1 MSITHPP
8 YVSPWRWLRR
18 SAAAPESSSRP
29 IGGGLRWSAAVFL
42 LGFPLLLLADRAAA
56 QPVITISADTARVT
70 EGTDA
75 IFRIEAS
82 QAPTAHLTL
91 SVEVADS
98 GSFVSSDGIGTGT
111 EEVLLLKG
119 HTALTLAVSTTDDNR
134 AEAHGTITVTV
145 RPGSYTV
152 GTPSEAVVRVSDNDI
167 TADVFLLGATPLSEG
182 GRFYFSIRLS
192 KALDGNQTV
201 TLPLA
206 IGGTATRGTD
216 YRLVC
221 ETSTLAT
228 CNGID
233 GATPSITFHGEEL
246 NKRARSAAQ
255 NVSSVVWFEA
265 IEDNT
270 AESNETVTLSLGGRS
285 TTITLQDAPSSV
297 TLAFRQ
303 GNYSTS
309 ERSEALEPT
318 LVVDTAPGQNITVPL
333 VFTAI
338 TATEGEDY
346 LVQLGEGDD
355 TFYANGSTVQA
366 INIPVVDDN
375 VVEEDETYRVEIDA
389 SKLPSWVT
397 VGSQASAVMTIVDND
412 RVVTISANRARV
424 TEGTSAEF
432 TVSASPAPTQ
442 PFDVTVQVTDSGN
455 FAASGTGF
463 QEVTVGTD
471 GSGTLTVTTTD
482 DNTAEAHGTLTATV
496 QFGSGNYTIGTPS
509 EAVVRVSDNDITVDT
524 IALNGAT
531 PLPEGGRIL
540 LNTVLSKPPDGDQT
554 LTLPLTFSGTATRGT
569 DYRLACEPST
579 TVICNELNG
588 ATPSL
593 TFDGER
599 LNKQN
604 NPTRSSPIWF
614 EAIEDDTAESNET
627 AILSLGGRSATITL
641 KDAPSSVTLGFIQA
655 SKAFSETINLEVT
668 LEVDP
673 APGQEIVVP
682 LVYTDITATEGEDY
696 EAVATVTFPANGRT
710 RNAARPVIPVPD
722 DDVYEGDETFRIE
735 IDASKLPDWV
745 TLGSQASQV
754 VTIEDNEQPVATISP
769 DTVRVTEGTAAEF
782 TVSMSPAPVQPL
794 EVTVEVTDSGSFAAS
809 GTGTQQ
815 VTVGTDGSGTLTV
828 TTTDDNTAEAHGTL
842 TATVQFGSGNYTI
855 GTPSE
860 AVVRVSD
867 DDITADLIMLGGTPL
882 SEGGRFAFS
891 LSLSK
896 ALDGDQTLTLPLALG
911 GTATRGT
918 DYRLVCGE
926 FTTLITCNG
935 INGATPSLTFHGEGF
950 NKRSSINT
958 ARLGNALWFEAIEDD
973 TAESNETV
981 TLSLGGRSVTVTLQ
995 DAPSSVTLAFRQA
1008 NYSAYENG
1016 RFLQP
1021 TLEVDA
1027 APGQDITVPL
1037 IFNNITATEGRDYKA
1052 VATVTFPANGNTVN
1066 SFDIALL
1073 DDNVYEGDETFLLRI
1088 DTSKLPS
1095 WVTVGSQGSAVA
1107 TIRDN
1112 EQPIVTISAD
1122 TARVTE
1128 GTSAEFTV
1136 STSPAP
1142 PQSFTVTVEVTDSG
1156 NFAASGTGTQQV
1168 TVGTDGSGTLTVTT
1182 TDDNTEEAHGTI
1194 TATLSS
1200 GAYDIGTPSEAVVRV
1215 SDNDIT
1221 ANLVILGG
1229 TPLSEGGRFY
1239 FNVVLSKAL
1248 DGDQT
1253 LTLPLALGGTATR
1266 GTDYRLV
1273 CEASTALICN
1283 GINGATPS
1291 ITFDGEEL
1299 NKRGSGL
1306 DFRDDTVVWFEAIE
1320 DDTAESNETVTL
1332 SLGGRSLTITLQD
1345 APSSVTLAFFRDNYS
1360 TSERNLAHEPTL
1372 VVDTAPGQNI
1382 TVPLVFT
1389 AITATEGEDYEVVA
1403 TVTFSANGR
1412 TVQGIEIPL
1421 VDDNVV
1427 EEDETYRVEID
1438 ASKLPGWVTVGS
1450 QASAV
1455 MTIVDNDRVVTISAN
1470 RARVT
1475 EGTSAEFTV
1484 SASPAP
1490 TQPFD
1495 VTVQVTDSG
1504 NFAASGTG
1512 FQEVTVGTDG
1522 SGTLTVTTTDDNT
1535 AEAHGTLTA
1544 TVQFGSGNYTI
1555 GTPSEAVVRV
1565 SDNDITVRTIA
1576 FFGTTPLPE
1585 GGRFLVS
1592 IRLSKALDGD
1602 QTLTLPLTFSGTAT
1616 RGTDYRLVCGAS
1628 TTVIC
1633 NGLNGATP
1641 SLTFD
1646 GEALS
1651 KQGSI
1656 STRSAP
1662 IWFEAIEDDTAESN
1676 ETATLSLGGRSATI
1690 TIQDAPSSVTLAFPA
1705 ASRSLSEATE
1715 FEVILEVDAAPGQ
1728 EIVVPLVF
1736 TDITATEGEDYEAV
1750 ATTTFPA
1757 NGRTRDAAEPTIP
1770 FLDDDVYEGD
1780 ETFRMEIDAS
1790 KLPDWVTVGSQASQ
1804 VVTITDNENAPQVS
1818 FDSGT
1823 YSVTEGGQV
1832 SITVSIDVARPTATT
1847 VPISYTAV
1855 SASSSHTDSLT
1866 TASNLL
1872 INYGK
1877 DYEAGPAEVVI
1888 PAEAGGSHTFT
1899 VQTVDDSATVVEV
1912 EENETFRVTLG
1923 ALPEGF
1929 ERGTP
1934 STATVTIMDDEDGF
1948 SPVLTSRGG
1957 NLLSEGG
1964 RLPLTIVLGRPLDG
1978 DYRLLL
1984 PLVVGGT
1991 ATRGTDY
1998 RLVCNRASRVASCND
2013 MDGASP
2019 SIIFDGAELNKRR
2032 LIRNR
2037 ERVNDLLSV
2046 EVIEDN
2052 TAESNETITLSL
2064 GGGQVRRLT
2073 LRDAPSSVTLSF
2085 FLDNYFV
2092 LRESI
2097 LLQPSL
2103 RVDIPPGQDI
2113 VVPLVFTD
2121 ITATEGEDYEAVA
2134 TVTFPASSSTVE
2146 SFDINILDDNVYEG
2160 DETFRI
2166 TIDASRLPSWVK
2178 VGSQASAVMTI
2189 MDDERPQVSFDS
2201 GTYRVIEGGQVSIT
2215 VSIDVE
2221 RPTAT
2226 TVPISYTDVSAVSSH
2241 SSFDSQRRVAFGQDY
2256 EASPAEV
2263 VIPAEAGGSHTFTVQ
2278 TVDDSATVVQKEAN
2292 ETFRVSLGELPAG
2305 IGKGSPSTATVTIV
2319 DDDVRDPAPWVS
2331 SIERSLPSVSPTAFD
2346 SLTWE
2351 VTFSEDV
2358 RNVDKSDF
2366 RLSGTTATLST
2377 SSTGRPSLYEV
2388 VASGGDLADLNGT
2401 VVLGFASNQNI
2412 EDSKG
2417 NRLVNTRPI
2426 GANEDHFVVENTV
2439 APTVIITGGHA
2450 ITKGGN
2456 AVFTLTANPAPPSPL
2471 TVMVT
2476 VTQRGNVVASDN
2488 LLGSQ
2493 TVIIPPGGSV
2503 THTVATEDD
2512 TRLKGNGRVTVTVDQ
2527 SINYTVGNPSSASVT
2542 VNDNDGTSPPPPPP
2556 TTPTITI
2563 RGGNPNPVTEGAGAN
2578 FTVTATPP
2586 PLSPLNVTVTVTQT
2600 GDFVASGN
2608 LNFQTVTIPPSGSM
2622 THTVATMND
2631 NIPEA
2636 NGLVRVTVSQGA
2648 GYTVGSLASAAVRVN
2663 DDDGT
2668 SPPPTAPTV
2677 TIMGGP
2683 SPITEGTAAAFT
2695 VSRSG
2700 PVTAPLPV
2708 LLRVRETTTGGQD
2721 FVATALEGVKTVTIP
2736 SGAATALYTVTTVD
2750 DNTAEPDGMV
2760 TVTLNSSSAYLV
2772 GSPFAAAVNVSDD
2785 DGDFLAPPAVIP
2797 VVSITGGGGITEG
2810 QAATFTVTAVPTP
2823 PPGEPISVN
2832 VAISDSGNF
2841 VATGQSGSR
2850 SVTIDASGM
2859 ARFTV
2864 STQNDPLHEDH
2875 GRITATVEG
2884 GSGYTPHASNGS
2896 ASVRVED
2903 DDPALMLS
2911 VSRLKVTEGG
2921 SASYTIAL
2929 DTRPT
2934 GNVTVAISGD
2944 AATDLTLTPTSLTFT
2959 PSNWDRPQRVTIT
2972 APKDTD
2978 FIGAAITLTHTA
2990 SGLNYAGIT
2999 ATVTAT
3005 VVAAHPTE
3013 EAKAWQLRLGRTVSH
3028 QVMDALEDRLSA
3040 RPATGLQLTVAGEAI
3055 VSAPP
3060 LAEHEGLLSKA
3071 LGFDPLTAQAL
3082 AEDSS
3087 FSFAP
3092 EQEGAAPRL
3101 AFWGQGAF
3109 SSFRGEEEE
3118 FSLDGSVTTL
3128 LLGAD
3133 WSRQRWQAGAALSQ
3147 SWGNGSY
3154 EGDNSSEGEIT
3165 STVTG
3170 LFPYGRYALTPRL
3183 GLWAVAGYG
3192 WGQLSLK
3199 PDGTGDDATPST
3211 TMTMAALGMDG
3222 LLFDGGNEG
3231 ITLSSTADVLT
3242 LKTTSEEVDGLESS
3256 EGSLSRLRLG
3266 IEAVR
3271 PFPLSNGASLLPSL
3285 ALGIRQ
3291 DSGDAETGFG
3301 LDLGAGILWQAPE
3314 RGISGALKGHTLL
3327 AHGEEDLQEQGLAL
3341 SFSWEPTP
3349 SKRGPSLSLSHAM
3362 GATAA
3367 GGMDALLN
3375 PTTFEGLDADPS
3387 SGQRFEAEL
3396 AYGFPA
3402 HNDQLTLTPAVALA
3416 LSPTSRN
3423 YSLLWSLVPY
3433 TDQAQ
3438 ADPWQLSLA
3447 GERQEPNAAP
3457 SPVDHSLKLHFSTLF

>member
-82 QAPTAHLTL
+82 PAPAAHLTL

-119 HTALTLAVSTTDDNR
+119 HTVLTLAVSTTDDNT

-297 TLAFRQ
+297 TLAFFQ
-303 GNYSTS
+303 DNYSTS
-309 ERSEALEPT
+309 ERNSAHEPT

-346 LVQLGEGDD
+346 EVVATV
-355 TFYANGSTVQA
+355 TFSANGRTVQG
-366 INIPVVDDN
+366 IEIPVVDDN

-509 EAVVRVSDNDITVDT
+509 EAVVRVSDDDITANLVILGGTPLSEGGRFAFSLFLSKALDGDQTLTLPLALGGTATRGTDYRLVCGEFTTLITCNGINGATPSITFHGEGFNKRSSINTARLGNALWFEAIEDDTAESNETVTLSLGGRSVTVTLQDAPSSVTLAFRQANYSAYENGRFLQPTLEVDAAPGQDITVPLIFNNITATEGRDYKAVATVTFPANGNTINSFDIALLDDNVYEGDETFLLRIDTSKLPSWVTVGSQGSAVATIRDNEQPIVTISADTARVTEGTSAEFTVSTSPAPPQSFTVTVEVTDSGNFAASGTGTQQVTVGTDGSGTLTVTTTDDNTEEDHGTITATLSSGAYDIGTPSEAVVRVSDNDITVDT

-599 LNKQN
+599 LNKQD

-722 DDVYEGDETFRIE
+722 DDVYEGDETFRME

-769 DTVRVTEGTAAEF
+769 DTARVTEGTAAEF

-828 TTTDDNTAEAHGTL
+828 TTTDDNT
-842 TATVQFGSGNYTI
+842 
-855 GTPSE
+855 
-860 AVVRVSD
+860 
-867 DDITADLIMLGGTPL
+867 
-882 SEGGRFAFS
+882 
-891 LSLSK
+891 
-896 ALDGDQTLTLPLALG
+896 
-911 GTATRGT
+911 
-918 DYRLVCGE
+918 
-926 FTTLITCNG
+926 
-935 INGATPSLTFHGEGF
+935 
-950 NKRSSINT
+950 
-958 ARLGNALWFEAIEDD
+958 
-973 TAESNETV
+973 
-981 TLSLGGRSVTVTLQ
+981 
-995 DAPSSVTLAFRQA
+995 
-1008 NYSAYENG
+1008 
-1016 RFLQP
+1016 
-1021 TLEVDA
+1021 
-1027 APGQDITVPL
+1027 
-1037 IFNNITATEGRDYKA
+1037 
-1052 VATVTFPANGNTVN
+1052 
-1066 SFDIALL
+1066 
-1073 DDNVYEGDETFLLRI
+1073 
-1088 DTSKLPS
+1088 
-1095 WVTVGSQGSAVA
+1095 
-1107 TIRDN
+1107 
-1112 EQPIVTISAD
+1112 
-1122 TARVTE
+1122 
-1128 GTSAEFTV
+1128 
-1136 STSPAP
+1136 
-1142 PQSFTVTVEVTDSG
+1142 
-1156 NFAASGTGTQQV
+1156 
-1168 TVGTDGSGTLTVTT
+1168 
-1182 TDDNTEEAHGTI
+1182 EEAHGTI
-1194 TATLSS
+1194 TATLRS
-1200 GAYDIGTPSEAVVRV
+1200 GAYD
-1215 SDNDIT
+1215 
-1221 ANLVILGG
+1221 
-1229 TPLSEGGRFY
+1229 
-1239 FNVVLSKAL
+1239 
-1248 DGDQT
+1248 
-1253 LTLPLALGGTATR
+1253 
-1266 GTDYRLV
+1266 
-1273 CEASTALICN
+1273 
-1283 GINGATPS
+1283 
-1291 ITFDGEEL
+1291 
-1299 NKRGSGL
+1299 
-1306 DFRDDTVVWFEAIE
+1306 
-1320 DDTAESNETVTL
+1320 
-1332 SLGGRSLTITLQD
+1332 
-1345 APSSVTLAFFRDNYS
+1345 
-1360 TSERNLAHEPTL
+1360 
-1372 VVDTAPGQNI
+1372 
-1382 TVPLVFT
+1382 
-1389 AITATEGEDYEVVA
+1389 
-1403 TVTFSANGR
+1403 
-1412 TVQGIEIPL
+1412 
-1421 VDDNVV
+1421 
-1427 EEDETYRVEID
+1427 
-1438 ASKLPGWVTVGS
+1438 
-1450 QASAV
+1450 
-1455 MTIVDNDRVVTISAN
+1455 
-1470 RARVT
+1470 
-1475 EGTSAEFTV
+1475 
-1484 SASPAP
+1484 
-1490 TQPFD
+1490 
-1495 VTVQVTDSG
+1495 
-1504 NFAASGTG
+1504 
-1512 FQEVTVGTDG
+1512 
-1522 SGTLTVTTTDDNT
+1522 
-1535 AEAHGTLTA
+1535 
-1544 TVQFGSGNYTI
+1544 I

-2013 MDGASP
+2013 IDGASP

-2166 TIDASRLPSWVK
+2166 TIDASRLPNWVK

-2412 EDSKG
+2412 VDSNG
-2417 NRLVNTRPI
+2417 NGLVNTRPI

-2476 VTQRGNVVASDN
+2476 VTQRGNVVASNN

-2493 TVIIPPGGSV
+2493 TVIIPPGGSM

-2512 TRLKGNGRVTVTVDQ
+2512 TRLEGSGRVTVTVDQ

-2785 DGDFLAPPAVIP
+2785 DGDFLAPPPPAVTP
-2797 VVSITGGGGITEG
+2797 VVSITGGGGVTEG

-2832 VAISDSGNF
+2832 VAISDSGDF
-2841 VATGQSGSR
+2841 ARPGQSGSR
-2850 SVTIDASGM
+2850 SVTIDNSGM

-2864 STQNDPLHEDH
+2864 STQDDAIHEDH
-2875 GRITATVEG
+2875 GRITATVQR

-2911 VSRLKVTEGG
+2911 VSRLKVAEGG

-2978 FIGAAITLTHTA
+2978 FIGTAITLTHTA
-2990 SGLNYAGIT
+2990 SGPNYGSIT

-3055 VSAPP
+3055 TSAPP

-3082 AEDSS
+3082 VEDSS

-3192 WGQLSLK
+3192 WGQLSLS
-3199 PDGTGDDATPST
+3199 PDGAGDDATPST

-3242 LKTTSEEVDGLESS
+3242 LKTTSAEVDGLESS

-3266 IEAVR
+3266 IEAIR

-3291 DSGDAETGFG
+3291 DSGDAESGFG

-3327 AHGEEDLQEQGLAL
+3327 THGEEDLQEQGLAL

-3387 SGQRFEAEL
+3387 SGQQFEAEL

-3423 YSLLWSLVPY
+3423 YSLLWSLAPY